1 MEDSIIFPNLGIHL
15 EHVGKSISVFG
26 FEIAYYG
33 ICICIGIVLGFLL
46 AERIAKKSGQDPEV
60 YWDFIFF
67 AVFFALVGARLYYVV
82 FAWDMFKNDLLSIF
96 NLRNGGLAI
105 YGGVI
110 GAVLTIYV
118 FSRRRKLSFPLLLD
132 TGSPGLILGQIVG
145 RWGNFFN
152 REVFGGYTDNLL
164 AMQLPVSQVRPED
177 ITEGV
182 AAHIQLI
189 NGIEFIQVHPTFLYE
204 GLWNTGVLLF
214 MLWYWKRKKF
224 TGEIFCIYLA
234 GYGLGRFWIEGIRTD
249 QLLIPGIGFPV
260 SQALALLLF
269 FAAGGYI
276 VYRHWKLKKNTEIP
290 A

>member
-1 MEDSIIFPNLGIHL
+1 MEDSIIFPNLGITL

-33 ICICIGIVLGFLL
+33 MAICLGIVLGFLL
-46 AERIAKKSGQDPEV
+46 SEQIAKRTGQDSEI
-60 YWDFIFF
+60 YWDFIFY
-67 AVFFALVGARLYYVV
+67 AVFFAIVGARLYYVI
-82 FAWDMFKNDLLSIF
+82 FAWDLFKNDLLSIF

-110 GAVLTIYV
+110 GAVLTVYV
-118 FSRRRKLSFPLLLD
+118 FCRKRKLSFPLVLD
-132 TGSPGLILGQIVG
+132 TSAPGLILGQIVG

-164 AMQLPVSQVRPED
+164 AMQLPLSQVRPED
-177 ITEGV
+177 VTESLR
-182 AAHIQLI
+182 AHIQII
-189 NGIEFIQVHPTFLYE
+189 NGVEFIQVHPTFLYE
-204 GLWNTGVLLF
+204 GLWNAGVLAF

-249 QLLIPGIGFPV
+249 QLLIPGIGLPV
-260 SQALALLLF
+260 SQLLGLVLF
-269 FAAGGYI
+269 VAVGGYI
-276 VYRHWKLKKNTEIP
+276 VYRHWQLRKNTQ
-290 A
+290 

>member
-1 MEDSIIFPNLGIHL
+1 MEDSILFPNLGITL
-15 EHVGKSISVFG
+15 EHVGKSVSVFG

-46 AERIAKKSGQDPEV
+46 AEQIAKRSGQDPEV
-60 YWDFIFF
+60 YWDFIFY
-67 AVFFALVGARLYYVV
+67 AVFFALVGARIYYVI

-132 TGSPGLILGQIVG
+132 TGAPGLILGQIVG

-164 AMQLPVSQVRPED
+164 AMQLPVSQVRPGD

-182 AAHIQLI
+182 AAHIQMI

-204 GLWNTGVLLF
+204 GLWNTGVLLL

-249 QLLIPGIGFPV
+249 QLLIPGIGLPV
-260 SQALALLLF
+260 SQVLALLLF
-269 FAAGGYI
+269 VAAGGYM
-276 VYRHWKLKKNTEIP
+276 VYRHWNLKKRTE
-290 A
+290 AKA